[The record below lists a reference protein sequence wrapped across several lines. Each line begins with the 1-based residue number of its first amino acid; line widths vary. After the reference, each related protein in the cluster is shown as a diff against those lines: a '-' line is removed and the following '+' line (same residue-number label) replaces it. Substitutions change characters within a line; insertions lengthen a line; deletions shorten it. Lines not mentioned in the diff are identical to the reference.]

1 MNIAEIEKCIKENY
15 WNLLSEKGKR
25 EIGVIAEA
33 INHQYPSYGVEE
45 AVASYYENMCTS
57 HR

>member
-1 MNIAEIEKCIKENY
+1 MNIPEIEKHIKENY
-15 WNLLSEKGKR
+15 WDLLSEKGKK
-25 EIGVIAEA
+25 EIRIIAET
-33 INHQYPSYGVEE
+33 INHQYPNYGVEE